1 MKKVVILKR
10 AKDYYEN
17 NKNRVREWV
26 KNKYTKLY
34 QEEINIKVEFGRNR
48 YLNMSKEKK
57 PKIKRRSKKLY
68 RLRSHKL
75 VINEVVF

>member
-57 PKIKRRSKKLY
+57 PKIKRSSKKLY